1 MPRGEHL
8 RRIPRAERARRLGQ
22 TPLSPGE
29 ASETLQV
36 RGPEGVVQ
44 ALKALPPAER
54 GKVAGLGLVAR
65 DYWDDPEK
73 MKRELAEIAELLY
86 RLEDLP
92 RPVRWLLARL
102 GVRLPPILEEGA

>member
-8 RRIPRAERARRLGQ
+8 RKIPRAERARRLGQ

-54 GKVAGLGLVAR
+54 GKVAGLGLVAKE
-65 DYWDDPEK
+65 YWDDPEE
-73 MKRELAEIAELLY
+73 MERDLTGLADLLD
-86 RLEDLP
+86 RLEALP
-92 RPVRWLLARL
+92 RPVLWLLSLL
-102 GVRLPPILEEGA
+102 GVRLRWEEEG